1 MNNFIPVYK
10 LAKKNGVS
18 QQTMYRLI
26 REKKINP
33 ENVRHEDKVVS
44 RILLQEDI
52 VLIKNTEGKI
62 KEIQQGGE
70 Y

>member
-26 REKKINP
+26 RENKIKP

-52 VLIKNTEGKI
+52 LLIKNTEGKI
-62 KEIQQGGE
+62 KEIKQL
-70 Y
+70 